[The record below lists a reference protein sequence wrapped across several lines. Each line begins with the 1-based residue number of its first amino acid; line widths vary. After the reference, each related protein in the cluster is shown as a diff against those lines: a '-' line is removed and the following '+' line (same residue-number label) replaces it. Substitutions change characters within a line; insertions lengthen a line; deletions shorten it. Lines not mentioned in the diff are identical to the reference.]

1 MYSLFQSTAV
11 RMQNQAENMYE
22 IVEVTPRRKKK
33 DQLARDSVK
42 PIGTCPVEQ
51 KASSKRTYLFLIL
64 MFCGLLFL
72 VVVLQVL
79 TLLLTMMTDDHGM
92 QITANNGSQ
101 SQLILYKQIGLP
113 CYILNK
119 PLVLYLIDTLFAKF

>member
-1 MYSLFQSTAV
+1 MQATSYTMEENPAYGSV
-11 RMQNQAENMYE
+11 GQNQAENMYE
-22 IVEVTPRRKKK
+22 IVEVTQRRKKK

-72 VVVLQVL
+72 VVVLQIV
-79 TLLLTMMTDDHGM
+79 TLILTMMTDDHGM

-101 SQLILYKQIGLP
+101 SQLILYEQIGDLKEL
-113 CYILNK
+113 LNASK
-119 PLVLYLIDTLFAKF
+119 HGKLT

>member
-1 MYSLFQSTAV
+1 MEENPAYGSV
-11 RMQNQAENMYE
+11 GQNQENMYE

-64 MFCGLLFL
+64 MVCGLLFL

-101 SQLILYKQIGLP
+101 SQLILYKQIGDLKDM
-113 CYILNK
+113 LNASQQGK
-119 PLVLYLIDTLFAKF
+119 LT

>member
-1 MYSLFQSTAV
+1 MQAISYTMEENPAYGSV
-11 RMQNQAENMYE
+11 GQNQENMYE

-64 MFCGLLFL
+64 MVCGLLFL

-101 SQLILYKQIGLP
+101 SQLILYKQIGDLKDM
-113 CYILNK
+113 LNASQQGK
-119 PLVLYLIDTLFAKF
+119 LT